1 MTEAVSYPRLGQAL
15 FLALAVIVIQV
26 TMGVAIGVGIP
37 LMGIALPMAASVGI
51 ANVLSFGPV
60 IWWAVF
66 RTGLPLGEALPF
78 PAVPARV
85 YLAMMVMVVGLG
97 IVSSEVDNL
106 FRSVVP
112 VPPMI
117 ADIYRDIGSAGMI
130 SLITLVVV
138 APVTE
143 ELLFRGTILRGFLGR
158 YGARKAIVLS
168 ALIFCFIHLN
178 PYQFFSAFVLGLA
191 LGWIF
196 VRTGSLWPCLVGH
209 ALYNAHGS
217 LIAALLP
224 VTIPGYNPETIDLAV
239 VEFQPLWFDG
249 LGLLALAMGFF
260 GLARIFG
267 NDRSGS

>member
-1 MTEAVSYPRLGQAL
+1 MTEAMSYPRLGQAL
-15 FLALAVIVIQV
+15 VLALLVIVFQLII
-26 TMGVAIGVGIP
+26 GVAIGVGMPGI
-37 LMGIALPMAASVGI
+37 GIALPLAASVGF
-51 ANVLSFGPV
+51 ANVLSFGLV
-60 IWWAVF
+60 IWWAVL
-66 RTGLPLGEALPF
+66 RTGLPLAEALPF
-78 PAVPARV
+78 PAVRATV
-85 YLAMMVMVVGLG
+85 YLPMIVMVVGLG

-106 FRSVVP
+106 FRSLVP
-112 VPPMI
+112 VPRFI
-117 ADIYRDIGSAGMI
+117 ADIFRDIGSAGMI

-196 VRTGSLWPCLVGH
+196 ARTGSLWPCLVGH
-209 ALYNAHGS
+209 AFYNAHGF

-224 VTIPGYNPETIDLAV
+224 VKIPGYNPETIDLAV
-239 VEFQPLWFDG
+239 VEFQPLWFDV
-249 LGLLALAMGFF
+249 LGLLAIAVGFS
-260 GLARIFG
+260 GLARIFQRTRPAG
-267 NDRSGS
+267 